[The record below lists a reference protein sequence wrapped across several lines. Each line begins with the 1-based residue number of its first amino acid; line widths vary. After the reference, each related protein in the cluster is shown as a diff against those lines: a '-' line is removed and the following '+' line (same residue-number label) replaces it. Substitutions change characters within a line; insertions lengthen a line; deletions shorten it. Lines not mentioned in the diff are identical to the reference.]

1 MDESLILN
9 FGDSQAEV
17 YDYVFYRLE
26 AVGFKGEFPLSQMQ
40 LQALTYRSQGS
51 VRQLH
56 QVVRTMLMAGKNRQI
71 PSRKPFP
78 LGHAVALI
86 FLTISIVFIYKSNDI
101 EQVPIENFQPI
112 VLIDSQSDLI
122 QGSESN
128 FQSLVDDNPPSR
140 IEDTFRVKTGN
151 QVRTSL
157 RALADALPA
166 EKKTDVINVP
176 KKVVISTASME
187 VEDHRSISDS
197 TTQIIDFKEESGN
210 FQKENRHLTIADW
223 PDTGYALQIF
233 GTHNSK
239 SAKLLVER
247 FAKQS
252 SLFIYET
259 RYSGKTWF
267 VVISGPYTGRDEAKK
282 AIQDLVPEL
291 QRLRP
296 WPRNIASI
304 QSDIQRFSAVID
316 SEQE

>member
-1 MDESLILN
+1 M
-9 FGDSQAEV
+9 
-17 YDYVFYRLE
+17 
-26 AVGFKGEFPLSQMQ
+26 
-40 LQALTYRSQGS
+40 
-51 VRQLH
+51 
-56 QVVRTMLMAGKNRQI
+56 
-71 PSRKPFP
+71 
-78 LGHAVALI
+78 
-86 FLTISIVFIYKSNDI
+86 
-101 EQVPIENFQPI
+101 
-112 VLIDSQSDLI
+112 
-122 QGSESN
+122 
-128 FQSLVDDNPPSR
+128 
-140 IEDTFRVKTGN
+140 
-151 QVRTSL
+151 
-157 RALADALPA
+157 RALAADLPA
-166 EKKTDVINVP
+166 AKITDVINAP
-176 KKVVISTASME
+176 KEVDISTASTE
-187 VEDHRSISDS
+187 VVDHRAIRDS
-197 TTQIIDFKEESGN
+197 AIQAIDFNEESDN